1 MRLPRLPRSWNDA
14 LAGELAAPYFS
25 ELSAFVD
32 EERRLATVF
41 PPEDLVFSALLETP
55 LEEVRL
61 VLLGQDPY
69 IAPGQ
74 AHGLCL
80 SVPPGIAHPP
90 SLANLLRERETDLGL
105 PFPDNGD
112 LTPWARRGVLLLNS
126 VLTVREGESASHQGH
141 GWETFTDAILRVISA
156 REQPA
161 VFLLFGNEAKK
172 KAKLLD
178 AAKHRVLEGVHPSPL
193 SAYRGFFGS
202 KPFSRVQASLTELG
216 LPPLDFSLPALGL
229 PLERPRRS
237 SLPPPPKSV
246 RGR

>member
-1 MRLPRLPRSWNDA
+1 MRLPSLPRSWREA
-14 LAGELAAPYFS
+14 LDGELAAPYFA
-25 ELSAFVD
+25 ELAAFVD
-32 EERRLATVF
+32 QERRSAVVF
-41 PPEDLVFSALLETP
+41 PPEDLVFASLVETP
-55 LEEVRL
+55 LEKVRL

-90 SLANLLRERETDLGL
+90 SLANLLRELETDLGL

-126 VLTVREGESASHQGH
+126 VLTVREGESASHQGK
-141 GWETFTDAILRVISA
+141 GWETFTDAILRAVST
-156 REQPA
+156 RETPA

-172 KAKLLD
+172 KAKLID
-178 AAKHRVLEGVHPSPL
+178 AARHRVIEGVHPSPL

-202 KPFSRVQASLTELG
+202 KPFSQVQAALGELG
-216 LPPLDFSLPALGL
+216 LPPIDFSLPSLGL

-237 SLPPPPKSV
+237 SLPPPP
-246 RGR
+246 RP